1 MTVKKI
7 LTLLVSTCLLFFGVH
22 AEAKKFPPP
31 YPTAEQELMDF
42 PQLYPTYSWLPV
54 PNTEFYQVQVIKVGE
69 PRDKIVRELFNKEA
83 FDKMTD
89 STPFTEAGEYYWQVR
104 VVDKKHKPLSDWS
117 QKKFFTVTTPV
128 TFAVLGDSISHGGA
142 SYIPAGQ
149 LSCQWETYCSV
160 PVKNLARSGDTTQMM
175 LDRFDNDVL
184 PFKPQVL
191 LIMGGVNDIR
201 IGSNSNSVIKNLEAL
216 RDKCLA
222 NEITPV
228 FCTLTSMT
236 PEIMLPLGIHL
247 TDGDWR
253 EAREQ
258 INYWIMKTPYFIDVA
273 EQLTDAQGYMDARF
287 TPDGLHPALR
297 GKMIMGETIG
307 NYLRKNFADK
317 LESPK
322 P

>member
-1 MTVKKI
+1 MTFRKFF
-7 LTLLVSTCLLFFGVH
+7 TLLLSTCLLFFGGQ

-31 YPTAEQELMDF
+31 YPTAELDLMDF

-54 PNTEFYQVQVIKVGE
+54 PMTEFYEVQVVKIDS
-69 PRDKIVRELFNKEA
+69 PRDKIVRQLFNSEA
-83 FDKMTD
+83 FNRVTD
-89 STPFTEAGEYYWQVR
+89 SIPFTEAGEYYWQVR

-117 QKKFFTVTTPV
+117 QKKSFTVTTPV

-149 LSCQWETYCSV
+149 LSCQWQTYCSV

-175 LDRFDNDVL
+175 IDRFDKDVL
-184 PFKPQVL
+184 SFKPQVL

-201 IGSNSNSVIKNLEAL
+201 LGSKSDAVIKNLEIL

-258 INYWIMKTPYFIDVA
+258 INSWIMKTPYFVDTA
-273 EQLTDAQGYMDARF
+273 EPLTDSQGYMRSEL

-297 GKMIMGETIG
+297 GKMIIGKTIG
-307 NYLRKNFADK
+307 DYLRKTFADK
-317 LESPK
+317 I
-322 P
+322 

>member
-1 MTVKKI
+1 MFKK
-7 LTLLVSTCLLFFGVH
+7 LFALLVSTCLLCFGGHVD
-22 AEAKKFPPP
+22 AKKFPAP

-54 PNTEFYQVQVIKVGE
+54 PMTEFYEVQVVKIDS
-69 PRDKIVRELFNKEA
+69 PRDKIVRELFNSEA
-83 FDKMTD
+83 FNRVTD
-89 STPFTEAGEYYWQVR
+89 STPMTEAGEYYWQVR

-142 SYIPAGQ
+142 SYVPAGQ
-149 LSCQWETYCSV
+149 LSCQWQTYCSV

-175 LDRFDNDVL
+175 IDRFDNDVL

-191 LIMGGVNDIR
+191 LIMAGVNDIR
-201 IGSNSNSVIKNLEAL
+201 LGAKSDAVIQNLEAI

-222 NEITPV
+222 NDITPV
-228 FCTLTSMT
+228 FCTLTSMV
-236 PEIMLPLGIHL
+236 PDIMRPLGIHL

-253 EAREQ
+253 EEREKV
-258 INYWIMKTPYFIDVA
+258 NSWIMKTPYFVDVA
-273 EQLTDAQGYMDARF
+273 KSLTDAQGYMPAEL

-297 GKMIMGETIG
+297 GKMIIGETIG
-307 NYLRKNFADK
+307 EYLRKTFADK
-317 LESPK
+317 I
-322 P
+322 

>member
-1 MTVKKI
+1 MTFKKI
-7 LTLLVSTCLLFFGVH
+7 FTLLVSTCLLLFGGQ
-22 AEAKKFPPP
+22 AEAKKFLPP
-31 YPTAEQELMDF
+31 YPTAELDLMDF

-54 PNTEFYQVQVIKVGE
+54 PRTEFYEVQVVKIDS
-69 PRDKIVRELFNKEA
+69 PRDKIVRQLFNKEA
-83 FDKMTD
+83 FDRMTD
-89 STPFTEAGEYYWQVR
+89 PTPFTEAGEYYWQVR

-128 TFAVLGDSISHGGA
+128 KFAILGDSISHGGA
-142 SYIPAGQ
+142 SYVPAGQ

-160 PVKNLARSGDTTQMM
+160 PVKNLAQSGDTTQVM
-175 LDRFDNDVL
+175 LNRFDNDVL

-201 IGSNSNSVIKNLEAL
+201 MGSKSDDVIKNLEAL
-216 RDKCLA
+216 RDKCLS
-222 NEITPV
+222 NDITPV
-228 FCTLTSMT
+228 FCTLTSMV

-258 INYWIMKTPYFIDVA
+258 INNWIMRTPYFIDVA
-273 EQLTDAQGYMDARF
+273 APLTDAQGYMRAEL

-297 GKMIMGETIG
+297 GKMIIGETIG
-307 NYLRKNFADK
+307 EYLRKTFADK
-317 LESPK
+317 I
-322 P
+322 

>member
-1 MTVKKI
+1 MMFKKI
-7 LTLLVSTCLLFFGVH
+7 FTLLVSTCLLFFGGH

-31 YPTAEQELMDF
+31 FPTAEQNLMDF

-54 PNTEFYQVQVIKVGE
+54 PHTEFYEVQVVKVE
-69 PRDKIVRELFNKEA
+69 DVRDKIVRQLFNTEA
-83 FDKMTD
+83 FDRMTD
-89 STPFTEAGEYYWQVR
+89 WTPMTEAGDYYWQVR

-149 LSCQWETYCSV
+149 LSCQWQTYCSV

-175 LDRFDNDVL
+175 LERFDNDIL

-201 IGSNSNSVIKNLEAL
+201 MGSKSDDVIKNLEAI

-222 NEITPV
+222 NNITPV
-228 FCTLTSMT
+228 FCTLTSMV

-253 EAREQ
+253 EAREEV
-258 INYWIMKTPYFIDVA
+258 NSWIMRTPYFIDVA
-273 EQLTDAQGYMDARF
+273 EPLTDAQGYMRDEL

-297 GKMIMGETIG
+297 GKMIIGETIG
-307 NYLRKNFADK
+307 EYLRKTFADK
-317 LESPK
+317 I
-322 P
+322 